1 MIVVFSVLMDRLHV
15 RLRQAERVAVEENI
29 MNRKYIKIIFVAVII
44 LGIGGLVGYQFTG
57 GKEYSHDLNEL
68 RAQFNRDKG
77 KVRLV
82 ILLSP
87 T

>member
-1 MIVVFSVLMDRLHV
+1 
-15 RLRQAERVAVEENI
+15 
-29 MNRKYIKIIFVAVII
+29 MNRKYIKILLAAVVV
-44 LGIGGLVGYQFTG
+44 LGIAGLIGYQFTG
-57 GKEYSHDLNEL
+57 GKEYSTNMNEL

-82 ILLSP
+82 LLLSP